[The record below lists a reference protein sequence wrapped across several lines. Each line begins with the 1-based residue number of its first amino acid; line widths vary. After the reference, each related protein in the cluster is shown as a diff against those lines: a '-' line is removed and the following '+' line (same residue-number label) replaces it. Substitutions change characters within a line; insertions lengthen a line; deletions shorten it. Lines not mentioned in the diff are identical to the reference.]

1 MVYILVSLQT
11 ILSVLVFY
19 LISTIY
25 EPDDI
30 ITIMSFV
37 GIEDLFMRVI
47 RNMVYAYIYTLN
59 VWNCWCHS
67 FRSEA
72 TGCLSNANYAHDNN
86 VLYPFNHIW

>member
-47 RNMVYAYIYTLN
+47 RNMVYAYIYT
-59 VWNCWCHS
+59 
-67 FRSEA
+67 
-72 TGCLSNANYAHDNN
+72 
-86 VLYPFNHIW
+86 